1 MPLPAQQRSAS
12 WALRVPHPS
21 AIPSC
26 PVANS
31 PITVVIATIPLLEAR
46 REDRTRQGATRGGP
60 GRDTRDTRARH
71 AGAREP
77 REGGSLRML
86 GLT

>member
-31 PITVVIATIPLLEAR
+31 LITVVIATIRTLEAR
-46 REDRTRQGATRGGP
+46 REDRTHRGTTRRTP
-60 GRDTRDTRARH
+60 VHDTRGRDTR
-71 AGAREP
+71 EF
-77 REGGSLRML
+77 
-86 GLT
+86 

>member
-31 PITVVIATIPLLEAR
+31 PITVVIATIPMLEAR
-46 REDRTRQGATRGGP
+46 REDRTRRSATRGTP
-60 GRDTRDTRARH
+60 ERDTRGAGTRH
-71 AGAREP
+71 AEP
-77 REGGSLRML
+77 REGGS
-86 GLT
+86 

>member
-31 PITVVIATIPLLEAR
+31 PITVVIATISMLEAR
-46 REDRTRQGATRGGP
+46 REIGP
-60 GRDTRDTRARH
+60 ARARH
-71 AGAREP
+71 AGHRGATRGTPERDTRSTGARHAEP
-77 REGGSLRML
+77 RDGGS
-86 GLT
+86 